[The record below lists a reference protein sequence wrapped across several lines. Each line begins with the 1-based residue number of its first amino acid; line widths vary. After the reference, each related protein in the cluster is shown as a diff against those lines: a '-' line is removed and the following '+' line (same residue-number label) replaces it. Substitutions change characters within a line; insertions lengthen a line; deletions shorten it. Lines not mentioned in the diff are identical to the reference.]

1 MHSTDSAGGAC
12 DRLTIGIPS
21 KWPLPPKASFHLL
34 ASIHDEQF
42 GAVGRITAVGF
53 ATVADLITHSRTK
66 NLHAAVF
73 QLGVQYVL
81 NGDFDGV
88 AGNRARSRVC
98 SQCSEDS
105 RLVRLFANTLS
116 YRDVARALVPALVPA
131 ASTLVSTF
139 GAAGRNTCSSS

>member
-73 QLGVQYVL
+73 QLGVQL
-81 NGDFDGV
+81 TLQTQKHV
-88 AGNRARSRVC
+88 A
-98 SQCSEDS
+98 
-105 RLVRLFANTLS
+105 LFAPVI
-116 YRDVARALVPALVPA
+116 RQVARRVIDNSDANISELPCTPIRYTLFSCMCDRESALSVLRTVA
-131 ASTLVSTF
+131 
-139 GAAGRNTCSSS
+139 